1 MERLNNMDYE
11 SNTEILAD
19 LIDNIRNLHEENA
32 KLKQEVEHLKELNN
46 ELTRRLKSIQ
56 AVFL

>member
-1 MERLNNMDYE
+1 MDYE